1 VPWLGTKYP
10 LQSAM
15 QKAIFRSLANHDS
28 DPPFLSTRMAERA
41 TCQERAAG
49 LSPTNEMTIMPE
61 DMKTMMT
68 EKLGQAYTAEKLAL
82 ENLPKLAQAA
92 TSPTLKQ
99 AFETHRQ
106 ETEQQIMRLEQA
118 GQQMGR
124 QIQGAP
130 CEAMEGLV
138 AEAERLIAQHQ
149 PGPMLDVI
157 LVAAAQGIEHH
168 EIAAY
173 GTMRTLAQT
182 MGINEVADLLAQT
195 LQEEKAT
202 DEKLTMLA
210 ESEINPAALQQA
222 A

>member
-1 VPWLGTKYP
+1 
-10 LQSAM
+10 
-15 QKAIFRSLANHDS
+15 
-28 DPPFLSTRMAERA
+28 MA
-41 TCQERAAG
+41 
-49 LSPTNEMTIMPE
+49 E
-61 DMKTMMT
+61 DMKALMT
-68 EKLGQAYTAEKLAL
+68 EKLGQAYTAERLAF

-92 TSPTLKQ
+92 TSSTLKQ

-106 ETEQQIMRLEQA
+106 ETEQQIRRLEQA
-118 GQQMGR
+118 GQHMGA
-124 QIQGAP
+124 QTQGAP

-138 AEAERLIAQHQ
+138 NEAERLIAQHQ

-173 GTMRTLAQT
+173 GTMRTLART
-182 MGINEVADLLAQT
+182 MGMNQVADLLEQT

-222 A
+222 G